1 MSSINSC
8 KDTPPNSYLRTGV
21 PLIYAFA
28 LFPLVIPVIDPPEA
42 PVYLIT
48 SSPICNYPGFVA
60 PTETFS
66 NVVKLSVLTTD
77 IVEVEVDTI
86 W

>member
-1 MSSINSC
+1 MIGLGSKSVTSLNKWVLLILC

-48 SSPICNYPGFVA
+48 SSPIF
-60 PTETFS
+60 
-66 NVVKLSVLTTD
+66 K
-77 IVEVEVDTI
+77 
-86 W
+86 